1 MNFMSEPTRKMAMA
15 QSMRATAKEMT
26 AATSPRTW
34 VWYCAWAFRMG
45 SCQAR
50 RKEERREKGC
60 QSPLYFLSLPLPP
73 SLPPSSPPAFFTI
86 PYLVLG
92 GKGDAQ
98 LREGLGHEERHQRH
112 RPDGQLPRR
121 AEKGVDISKEGREG
135 GREGQVNK
143 CGEGL

>member
-73 SLPPSSPPAFFTI
+73 SLPPLLPPSLRFRTLS
-86 PYLVLG
+86 LVARG
-92 GKGDAQ
+92 MPNFVKVSDMKRDTSATGPMVSCPDVPK
-98 LREGLGHEERHQRH
+98 RE
-112 RPDGQLPRR
+112 
-121 AEKGVDISKEGREG
+121 
-135 GREGQVNK
+135 
-143 CGEGL
+143 